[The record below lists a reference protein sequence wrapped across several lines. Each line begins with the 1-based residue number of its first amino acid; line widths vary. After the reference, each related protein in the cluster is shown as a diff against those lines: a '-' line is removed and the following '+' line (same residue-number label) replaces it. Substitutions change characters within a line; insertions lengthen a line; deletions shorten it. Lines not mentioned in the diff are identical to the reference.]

1 MASIEPNLIITN
13 VDLQRLQPVLEQHD
27 SEASDS
33 LDTELRRARVVD
45 QRAVP
50 PDVVTMNSELVYE
63 DCTTGVRRTVKIV
76 YPSKADATKGHISV
90 LAPMGSALLGLRVG
104 QRIEWEVPN
113 GRKRVRVVELRYQ
126 PEANGDFDL

>member
-33 LDTELRRARVVD
+33 LDTELRRARVVE

-63 DCTTGVRRTVKIV
+63 DCDTGARRTVKIV
-76 YPSKADATKGHISV
+76 YPSKADASKGHISV

-104 QRIEWEVPN
+104 QRIEWEVPT